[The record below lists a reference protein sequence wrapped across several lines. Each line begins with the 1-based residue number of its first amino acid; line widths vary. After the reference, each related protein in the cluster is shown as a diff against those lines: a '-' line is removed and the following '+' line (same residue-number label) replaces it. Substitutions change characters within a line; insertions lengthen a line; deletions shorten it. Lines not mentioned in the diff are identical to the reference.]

1 MLLLKWPWMA
11 KAHMKKMVLKLICRY
26 PSTGWVGW
34 VHQPLECPRRPYGAR
49 FCPSTLLDVMLSSGM
64 RSYSI
69 PRALRVHCSSGDCT
83 TTNGDKRDESL
94 VFMWRSFTSKTTW
107 NWCCIN
113 WNFDYNIM
121 RQMATE
127 PSFKSLWL
135 SRPVFNW
142 SFPPKHT
149 NTQPLLKDDCIS
161 GSYLVSVVVC
171 LLK

>member
-1 MLLLKWPWMA
+1 
-11 KAHMKKMVLKLICRY
+11 
-26 PSTGWVGW
+26 
-34 VHQPLECPRRPYGAR
+34 
-49 FCPSTLLDVMLSSGM
+49 
-64 RSYSI
+64 
-69 PRALRVHCSSGDCT
+69 
-83 TTNGDKRDESL
+83 
-94 VFMWRSFTSKTTW
+94 
-107 NWCCIN
+107 
-113 WNFDYNIM
+113 
-121 RQMATE
+121 MATE